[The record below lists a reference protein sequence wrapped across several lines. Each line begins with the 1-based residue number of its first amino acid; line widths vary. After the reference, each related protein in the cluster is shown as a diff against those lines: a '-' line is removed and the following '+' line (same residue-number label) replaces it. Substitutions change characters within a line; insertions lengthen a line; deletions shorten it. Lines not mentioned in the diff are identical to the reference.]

1 MLCFYAVWELLL
13 LLRSL
18 HDGLRKRAQQLKN
31 GTYNREIQAA
41 VCVSYID
48 QDFTGFLGLL
58 ERTTLRGCRTDN
70 LAERSCYF
78 FPLQKK
84 QEDWV
89 SLRSQSREPVR
100 RIMSFELK
108 SYDSEGKDEFRPPL
122 PLLAGFFRFLEPLH
136 RLAPTRPLCLCL
148 GPLPT

>member
-1 MLCFYAVWELLL
+1 MRLVY
-13 LLRSL
+13 RP
-18 HDGLRKRAQQLKN
+18 GLYRLPLPA
-31 GTYNREIQAA
+31 GA
-41 VCVSYID
+41 
-48 QDFTGFLGLL
+48 L
-58 ERTTLRGCRTDN
+58 EPTTLRGCRTDN

-100 RIMSFELK
+100 RIMSLELK

>member
-58 ERTTLRGCRTDN
+58 ERWSPLRFGDVALTIWPN
-70 LAERSCYF
+70 GAVIF
-78 FPLQKK
+78 FHCKRNKK
-84 QEDWV
+84 IGLV
-89 SLRSQSREPVR
+89 FVLSPVNR
-100 RIMSFELK
+100 FEG
-108 SYDSEGKDEFRPPL
+108 S
-122 PLLAGFFRFLEPLH
+122 
-136 RLAPTRPLCLCL
+136 
-148 GPLPT
+148 